1 MGNMAS
7 EEEAPASSEPAA
19 ELPVNILIRKILI
32 DGYQVIGGEKLAY
45 SGEINDVTDKQDY
58 WNKPITMALRGG
70 MEQKSQLVIDGI
82 FDQRNDTLKSVF
94 NMGLKQLALSGVSLS
109 QSPDLPLQLEKGIAD
124 IAANFSIDGDNLKG
138 SVEGLVDQ
146 AKLLVANV
154 TSDNKT
160 ATLLAA
166 ALEDVTKLV
175 MDMSVN
181 GTVDQPAIKL
191 KSNLDSI
198 LGDVLGA
205 ELKSQLG
212 EVEDK
217 LKTKLSADYG
227 PQIAS
232 FQEKQGMLSQYQDL
246 LGDREAALQ
255 ALMKEL
261 M

>member
-1 MGNMAS
+1 
-7 EEEAPASSEPAA
+7 
-19 ELPVNILIRKILI
+19 
-32 DGYQVIGGEKLAY
+32 
-45 SGEINDVTDKQDY
+45 
-58 WNKPITMALRGG
+58 
-70 MEQKSQLVIDGI
+70 
-82 FDQRNDTLKSVF
+82 
-94 NMGLKQLALSGVSLS
+94 
-109 QSPDLPLQLEKGIAD
+109 
-124 IAANFSIDGDNLKG
+124 
-138 SVEGLVDQ
+138 
-146 AKLLVANV
+146 
-154 TSDNKT
+154 
-160 ATLLAA
+160 
-166 ALEDVTKLV
+166 
-175 MDMSVN
+175 MSVN